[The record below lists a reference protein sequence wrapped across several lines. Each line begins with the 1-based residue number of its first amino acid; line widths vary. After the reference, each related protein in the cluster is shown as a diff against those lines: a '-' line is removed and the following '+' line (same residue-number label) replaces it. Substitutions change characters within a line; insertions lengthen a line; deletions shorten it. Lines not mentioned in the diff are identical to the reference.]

1 MQVPESDFK
10 KRNGLCISSTE
21 NIFDMQMKQII
32 GLMLAGGAAVAVY
45 KLYNMPK
52 EKRSEMLESLK
63 KETLSFLEK
72 AESSVDKVQHYM
84 GQIREKNP
92 DEWLDK
98 AFIVKNMLSDFYRG
112 KPEKQGAA
120 NGVV

>member
-1 MQVPESDFK
+1 MHKFNRK
-10 KRNGLCISSTE
+10 Y
-21 NIFDMQMKQII
+21 FDMEMKQII

-120 NGVV
+120 HGVV

>member
-1 MQVPESDFK
+1 M
-10 KRNGLCISSTE
+10 T
-21 NIFDMQMKQII
+21 MKQII
-32 GLMLAGGAAVAVY
+32 GLALAGGAAVAVY

-52 EKRSEMLESLK
+52 EQRNEMIDSLK
-63 KETLSFLEK
+63 KETLAFLEK

-92 DEWLDK
+92 DEWMDK

-112 KPEKQGAA
+112 TAKKQPV
-120 NGVV
+120 NS